1 MDDQDKLTKDELNL
15 AEFPFT
21 LPSYRAPKGV
31 TTIRVSE
38 LKMDK
43 DNRPVQR
50 EWIVHP
56 SGYGLPLA
64 TDEEVFLGL
73 MHFLHRADFRE
84 RTIYFS
90 QHNLFRLL
98 GWSGSQE
105 NYNRLELSL
114 RRLKGAVIEC
124 KESFWDNKGKCYA
137 SHQFSLI
144 DSLSLYRRELK
155 SHDQPFISQVT
166 FNEWI
171 FDSFKSGFLKTL
183 DLNLYLA
190 LKSPLARK
198 LFRLLDKKLYR
209 AETFEIELM
218 RLASRLAL
226 TDNAYPSIVKKQLD
240 RSAHPELEACGF
252 LKSVRYIKRGNSTV
266 IQYQMAPKTN
276 WRLPT
281 LEPRA
286 ANQDDPLVAEL
297 VTRGIT
303 RDVAR
308 GLLAAQGEKIVADQ
322 LEVFDYLKSTKTSA
336 EFSNPAGFLRASI
349 EKNYAAP
356 AGYISRAERQRLKDA
371 KAAEQRAQSE
381 RTAAEAQADQDREA
395 AFQKLWDSLSDTDKE
410 SLEAQV
416 LLTLNE
422 FTRKAYRS
430 EKSTGKVGPGHHA
443 LKAGVQK
450 LLEAKT
456 ASEGV
461 QLSLL

>member
-1 MDDQDKLTKDELNL
+1 MDDRDKLTKDELNL

-21 LPSYRAPKGV
+21 LPSYRAPKGI

-73 MHFLHRADFRE
+73 MYFLHRSDFRE
-84 RTIYFS
+84 RTIYFT

-98 GWSGSQE
+98 RWSGSQE

-124 KESFWDNKGKCYA
+124 KESFWDHKGKCYA

-209 AETFEIELM
+209 GETFEMELM
-218 RLASRLAL
+218 RLANRLAL

-276 WRLPT
+276 WRLPAV
-281 LEPRA
+281 EPRA
-286 ANQDDPLVAEL
+286 VPQDDPLISEL
-297 VTRGIT
+297 VARGLT

-308 GLLAAQGEKIVADQ
+308 TLLETSGPKVVADQ
-322 LEVFDYLKSTKTSA
+322 LEVFDYLKSSKTSA
-336 EFSNPAGFLRASI
+336 ELSNPAGFLRASI

-371 KAAEQRAQSE
+371 KAAEQRARIE
-381 RTAAEAQADQDREA
+381 HEAADAQANKEREA
-395 AFQKLWDSLSDTDKE
+395 AFQQLWSGLSESDKE
-410 SLEAQV
+410 TLEAQV
-416 LLTLNE
+416 LITLNE

-430 EKSTGKVGPGHHA
+430 EKSSGKIGPGHHA
-443 LKAGVQK
+443 LKAGIQQ
-450 LLEAKT
+450 LLESRQSSKPLET
-456 ASEGV
+456 P
-461 QLSLL
+461 SL